1 MAKGIT
7 TCLVSYNFMD
17 ETGKTG
23 FGDTTIKFDKR
34 LLLTPELIERIRK
47 QIKEEYNL
55 KKVII
60 LNVLT
65 FII

>member
-1 MAKGIT
+1 MAKGMT

-17 ETGKTG
+17 ETGKNG
-23 FGDTTIKFDKR
+23 FRDATIKFDKR

-47 QIKEEYNL
+47 QIKEENNL

-65 FII
+65 FIS

>member
-34 LLLTPELIERIRK
+34 LLLTPEVIERIRN

>member
-1 MAKGIT
+1 MAKGMT

-34 LLLTPELIERIRK
+34 LLLTPEVIERIRN